1 MKKARLLLIIILF
14 SFASYCS
21 GHYAKYEIPLKN
33 VDYVHTPDN
42 DLGEKKIVLFQ
53 EKGELKSTFE
63 NEMIKIV
70 WTPTPY
76 RFLFTITNKTQQT
89 MKIIWKEAEYIDE
102 KGVAKKVTRS
112 AVGLSERNGYHLPI
126 TVASGSAVKGFV
138 FPADNLYWVS
148 GDSGGWRQHPLFPY
162 FNRTSAEDLMVEVK
176 EYKGKSV
183 QVLLPVD
190 VKNSI
195 YNYRFTFKISD
206 VELKE

>member
-53 EKGELKSTFE
+53 EKDELKSAYE

-89 MKIIWKEAEYIDE
+89 MKIIWKEAEYIDQN
-102 KGVAKKVTRS
+102 GVAKQIMQS
-112 AVGLSERNGYHLPI
+112 AVALSERNGYHLPI
-126 TVASGSAVKGFV
+126 TVASGSTVKGFV
-138 FPADNLYWVS
+138 FPADSLYWVS
-148 GDSGGWRQHPLFPY
+148 GDRGGWRQDPLFPY
-162 FNRTSAEDLMVEVK
+162 FNRTSAEDLMVEAK

-183 QVLLPVD
+183 QVLLPFD
-190 VKNSI
+190 VQNSI

-206 VELKE
+206 VVLKE

>member
-21 GHYAKYEIPLKN
+21 GHYVEYKITLKN

-53 EKGELKSTFE
+53 EKDELKSAYE

-76 RFLFTITNKTQQT
+76 RFLFAITNKTQHS
-89 MKIIWKEAEYIDE
+89 MKIVWKEAEYIDQN
-102 KGVAKKVTRS
+102 GVAKKIMQS

-126 TVASGSAVKGFV
+126 TVASGSTVKGFV
-138 FPADNLYWVS
+138 FPADSLYWVS
-148 GDSGGWRQHPLFPY
+148 GDRGGWRQDPLFPY

-183 QVLLPVD
+183 QVLLPFD
-190 VKNSI
+190 VQNSI

-206 VELKE
+206 VVLKE